1 MQSFLI
7 YTAIILGIV
16 AFARVIK
23 VYELANTLRGI
34 KEEQVTDSD
43 NKMNA
48 KMMLIFLVAFF
59 GFCIYQMVAYSKY
72 VLPESA
78 SEHGVDID
86 NLMNFNLIIITIVF
100 VLVNILLFWFAYK
113 YYFRKENKATYFAH
127 STKLELLWTIVPA
140 VVLAVIIIYG
150 LITWNKIM
158 SPVPENEAVV
168 IELYAKQFD
177 WTARYAGVDNKLG
190 STNYKLI
197 SDANPLALDTT
208 DAKGFDDQLVR
219 DEIHI
224 PVGKRVLFKFRSRD
238 VIHSAYMPHF
248 RAQMNCVPGME
259 TQFHFVPTITTAEM
273 RAKLRKPE
281 FDYILVCNKI
291 CGSTHYNMQRKIV
304 VESEAQYKAWLAA
317 QPKFKG
323 EPAKPATADSVKT
336 ATGNVPVVK
345 PVSFR

>member
-7 YTAIILGIV
+7 YTAIILGII

-23 VYELANTLRGI
+23 VYELANALRGI
-34 KEEQVTDSD
+34 KDEQVTDSD
-43 NKMNA
+43 NKFNA
-48 KMMLIFLVAFF
+48 KMMLVFLVAFF
-59 GFCIYQMVAYSKY
+59 GFCIYQMLAYGKY

-86 NLMNFNLIIITIVF
+86 NLMNFNLVIITIVF

-113 YYFRKENKATYFAH
+113 YYFRKDNKATYFAH

-150 LITWNKIM
+150 LMTWNKIM
-158 SPVPENEAVV
+158 SPVAENEAVV

-177 WTARYAGVDNKLG
+177 WTARYAGTDNKLG
-190 STNYKLI
+190 NTNYKLI
-197 SDANPLALDTT
+197 SDMNPLALDTT
-208 DAKGFDDQLVR
+208 DTHGFDDKLVKG
-219 DEIHI
+219 EFHI

-273 RAKLRKPE
+273 RSKLHKPE

-291 CGSTHYNMQRKIV
+291 CGSTHYNMQMKIV
-304 VESEAQYKAWLAA
+304 VESEAQYNAWLATQA
-317 QPKFKG
+317 KFKAD
-323 EPAKPATADSVKT
+323 PKPAGADSTRT
-336 ATGNVPVVK
+336 ANQPNIVGK

>member
-7 YTAIILGIV
+7 YTAIILGII

-23 VYELANTLRGI
+23 VYELANALRGI
-34 KEEQVTDSD
+34 KDEQVTDSD
-43 NKMNA
+43 NKFNA
-48 KMMLIFLVAFF
+48 KMMLVFLVAFF
-59 GFCIYQMVAYSKY
+59 GFCIYQMLAYGKY

-86 NLMNFNLIIITIVF
+86 NLMNFNLVIITVVF

-113 YYFRKENKATYFAH
+113 YYFRKDNKATYFAH

-150 LITWNKIM
+150 LMTWNKIM
-158 SPVPENEAVV
+158 SPVAENEAVV

-177 WTARYAGVDNKLG
+177 WTARYAGTDNKLG
-190 STNYKLI
+190 NTNYKLI
-197 SDANPLALDTT
+197 SDMNPLALDTT
-208 DAKGFDDQLVR
+208 DTHGFDDKLVKG
-219 DEIHI
+219 EFHI

-273 RAKLRKPE
+273 RSKLHKPE

-291 CGSTHYNMQRKIV
+291 CGSTHYNMQMKIV
-304 VESEAQYKAWLAA
+304 VESEAQYNAWLATQA
-317 QPKFKG
+317 KFKAD
-323 EPAKPATADSVKT
+323 PKPAGADSTRT
-336 ATGNVPVVK
+336 ANQPNIVGK

>member
-7 YTAIILGIV
+7 YSAIILGII

-23 VYELANTLRGI
+23 VYELANALRGN
-34 KEEQVTDSD
+34 KDEQVTDSD
-43 NKMNA
+43 NKFNA
-48 KMMLIFLVAFF
+48 KMMLAFMIAFF
-59 GFCIYQMVAYSKY
+59 AFCIYQMIAYGKY

-100 VLVNILLFWFAYK
+100 VLVNILLFWFAFK
-113 YYFRKENKATYFAH
+113 YYFRKGNRATYFAH
-127 STKLELLWTIVPA
+127 STKLELIWTIVPA
-140 VVLAVIIIYG
+140 IVLAVIIIYG
-150 LITWNKIM
+150 LLTWNKIM
-158 SPVPENEAVV
+158 TPVPENEAVV

-177 WTARYAGVDNKLG
+177 WTARYAGDDKKLG
-190 STNYKLI
+190 NTNYKLI
-197 SDANPLALDTT
+197 SDVNPLALDTT
-208 DAKGFDDQLVR
+208 DSHSLDDKLVR
-219 DEIHI
+219 GEFHI

-273 RAKLRKPE
+273 RTKLGKPE

-291 CGSTHYNMQRKIV
+291 CGQTHYNMQMKIV
-304 VESEAQYKAWLAA
+304 VESESQYNTWLAS
-317 QPKFKG
+317 QPKFKADPQ
-323 EPAKPATADSVKT
+323 PAASDSLKTVKNSV
-336 ATGNVPVVK
+336 APVQ
-345 PVSFR
+345 PVSLW

>member
-7 YTAIILGIV
+7 YTAIILGII

-23 VYELANTLRGI
+23 VYELANALRGI
-34 KEEQVTDSD
+34 KDEQVTDSD
-43 NKMNA
+43 NKFNA
-48 KMMLIFLVAFF
+48 KMMLVFLVAFF
-59 GFCIYQMVAYSKY
+59 GFCIYQMLAYGKY

-86 NLMNFNLIIITIVF
+86 NLMNFNLVIITIVF

-113 YYFRKENKATYFAH
+113 YYFRKDNKATYFAH

-150 LITWNKIM
+150 LMTWNKIM
-158 SPVPENEAVV
+158 SPVAENEAVV

-177 WTARYAGVDNKLG
+177 WTARYAGTDNKLG
-190 STNYKLI
+190 NTNYKLI
-197 SDANPLALDTT
+197 SDMNPLALDTT
-208 DAKGFDDQLVR
+208 DTHGFDDKLVKG
-219 DEIHI
+219 EFHI

-273 RAKLRKPE
+273 RSKLHKPE

-291 CGSTHYNMQRKIV
+291 CGSTHYNMQMKIV
-304 VESEAQYKAWLAA
+304 VESEAQYNAWLATQA
-317 QPKFKG
+317 KFKAD
-323 EPAKPATADSVKT
+323 PKPAGSDSTRTANQPNIV
-336 ATGNVPVVK
+336 GK